1 MFNKTKKIDK
11 LKIIF
16 DDDLVKLIKNRMGI
30 EDPENTKYQCSIC
43 KREISF
49 DEIGAIKFKKGKLII
64 LCEECI

>member
-1 MFNKTKKIDK
+1 MFNKTEKIDK

-16 DDDLVKLIKNRMGI
+16 DDDLVKLIKNKMGI
-30 EDPENTKYQCSIC
+30 EDPENANYQCAIC